1 MKKTLL
7 FAGLLSVI
15 LIGCGSPAAEES
27 TDISTAEAVEN
38 ARMDSVANEMDQTAK
53 EIDEAANELDNIIN
67 EL

>member
-15 LIGCGSPAAEES
+15 LIGCGSPAVEETVDTS
-27 TDISTAEAVEN
+27 AVEAVEN
-38 ARMDSVANEMDQTAK
+38 ARMDSIANEMDQTAK